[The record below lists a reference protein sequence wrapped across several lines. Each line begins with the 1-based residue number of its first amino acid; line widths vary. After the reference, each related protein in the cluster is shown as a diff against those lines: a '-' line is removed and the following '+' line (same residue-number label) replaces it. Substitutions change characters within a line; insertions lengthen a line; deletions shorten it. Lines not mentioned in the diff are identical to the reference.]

1 MSSPY
6 SRQRFDPRH
15 DSTRPSS
22 ASSHAY
28 TLLLERFSPPILVA
42 ALVLLLTILFNLLRS
57 GALAYQ
63 LQALAV
69 FFWDCLVTVTPAALI
84 AFVDSWVN
92 PPMFPGLA
100 PSPGP
105 KTHAEKSE
113 KMASLLG
120 VNRAAGALRSF
131 SSNLPR
137 PSFPS
142 AAMRGG
148 LFAGGSKDQPPGL
161 GNLDNSCY
169 QNSILQGLASL
180 EHLPPYL
187 ANALRSGTAKRKEI
201 EAAKTLQELIAD
213 LNDAEN
219 NGRTLWTPRVLKNM
233 SSFVQ
238 QDAQEYY
245 SKLLDE
251 IDSEIAKSVKAA
263 ADAEG
268 PTQQQSFS
276 PSPPATDNTSR
287 DDNTSQHSDDSGYGS
302 APCSVSAKISAASR
316 VPRNPLEGL
325 LAQRVACVQCG
336 YSEGL
341 SLIPFNCLT
350 LNLGVNTPG
359 HDLYERLDAYT
370 DLESI
375 EGVECPRCTLLKLQR
390 LLGTLAD
397 RFRQTPHSEEHLA
410 RVEARLEAVNLALEE
425 EDFTDETVKEKCKVT
440 PESRVNVVK
449 TKQAVIARPPKSLV
463 IHMNRSVFD
472 ERTGMLFK
480 NSAAVRFPTALDLG
494 PWCLGST
501 TGRGR
506 SAFEKPG
513 ADIDAASLGG
523 EEKWI
528 LDPRVSMVA
537 GENRKS
543 AISGPIYELR
553 AVVTHYGHHNNGH
566 YICYRKHTVPARPS
580 EPKQGQ
586 NAASKLEEEAES
598 VSSPLADEKAS
609 QTSASEQVDD
619 RTWWRLSDES
629 VYKVDEEMVTSQGG
643 VFMLFYDCVDPAL
656 VRTDGELPET
666 SNVARGDGK
675 MEIIEGYSAGED
687 EGEDETLVGSQRSS
701 NFASRAGSVDPGE
714 SIREVSPASTLVG
727 RGESAEPAKW
737 GEEGWAAGRG
747 FVREGTVEDAPSSAA
762 PASDALP
769 ERNSL

>member
-69 FFWDCLVTVTPAALI
+69 FFWDCLVTVTPASVI

-120 VNRAAGALRSF
+120 VNRAAGALRTS
-131 SSNLPR
+131 
-137 PSFPS
+137 
-142 AAMRGG
+142 
-148 LFAGGSKDQPPGL
+148 
-161 GNLDNSCY
+161 
-169 QNSILQGLASL
+169 
-180 EHLPPYL
+180 PPYL

-201 EAAKTLQELIAD
+201 EAAKTLQDLIAD

-263 ADAEG
+263 ADTGG
-268 PTQQQSFS
+268 PTQQQGFG

-302 APCSVSAKISAASR
+302 APCSVSSKISAASR

-449 TKQAVIARPPKSLV
+449 TKQA
-463 IHMNRSVFD
+463 
-472 ERTGMLFK
+472 

-566 YICYRKHTVPARPS
+566 YICYRKHTAPAPAQPS

-586 NAASKLEEEAES
+586 YAASKLEEEEES
-598 VSSPLADEKAS
+598 GSSPLADEKAS

-666 SNVARGDGK
+666 PIVARGDGK
-675 MEIIEGYSAGED
+675 MEIIEGYGAGED

-727 RGESAEPAKW
+727 RGESAEPVKW

-747 FVREGTVEDAPSSAA
+747 FVKEGTIEDAPASAA

-769 ERNSL
+769 ERSSL